1 MIRPGYAQH
10 TPGSPGFP
18 GFAAIDLGNRLTTK
32 ARRSPRRTKKKNPTE
47 TPSTQSYQLVA
58 RRRFAAAG

>member
-32 ARRSPRRTKKKNPTE
+32 ARRRTKKKNPTE